1 MDANDDA
8 FRVTLS
14 SISFITAQY
23 DGEQQENEVEFD
35 AESSTVMALLV
46 NKYDAKVGSF
56 VIEIQLE
63 DIRSD
68 SMSASYSF

>member
-35 AESSTVMALLV
+35 AGSSTVMALLV